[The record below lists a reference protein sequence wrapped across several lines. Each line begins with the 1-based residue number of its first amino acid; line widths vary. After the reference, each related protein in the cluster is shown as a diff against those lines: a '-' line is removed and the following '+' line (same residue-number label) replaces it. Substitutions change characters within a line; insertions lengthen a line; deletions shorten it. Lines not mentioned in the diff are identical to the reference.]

1 MGLAFLLAA
10 VAAALPSQYTI
21 PGDDV
26 FPEGVTLRPG
36 TDQFFV
42 SSTGTGTIYRGT
54 LDKPRLKVFLEPGK
68 NGRVVAN
75 GLRAGRE
82 HLVVAGSVTGLVF
95 VYDYN
100 GRLVRRFATG
110 SGGLINDVALAPNG
124 DAYVTD
130 SRRGLLFRVP
140 AKALSKRSSATKH
153 LDPFVRLSDTP
164 VGQYS
169 NGVVTAGD
177 RYALVVGTASGVL
190 VRVDLKTK
198 RVKAVKDLVLPA
210 GDGLARTGHTLYAV
224 NLASK
229 VTQVKLSRDWL
240 SGTTVRDI
248 TSPRFHFPTTVADR
262 GRPPAGRELSV
273 RQPRQDAGPAVH
285 GVGGSSS
292 LVRLS
297 QSPSCWPTSEIDE
310 PADWNAPEMRSA

>member
-1 MGLAFLLAA
+1 VSFAVALAA
-10 VAAALPSQYTI
+10 LAAALPSQYTI

-54 LDKPRLKVFLEPGK
+54 LDKPRLKVFLQPGK
-68 NGRVVAN
+68 NGRVVAT
-75 GLRAGRE
+75 GLRAGRDR
-82 HLVVAGSVTGLVF
+82 LVVAGSVTGLVF
-95 VYDYN
+95 VYDYD

-110 SGGLINDVALAPNG
+110 SGGLINDVALAANG

-130 SRRGLLFRVP
+130 SMRGLLFRIP
-140 AKALSKRSSATKH
+140 AKALSKRSSQTKH
-153 LDPFVRLSDTP
+153 LDPFVRLSNTP
-164 VGQYS
+164 LGQFS

-190 VRVDLKTK
+190 ARVDLKTK
-198 RVKAVKDLVLPA
+198 RVRAVADLTLPA

-240 SGTTVRDI
+240 RGTIVRDI
-248 TSPRFHFPTTVADR
+248 TSPSFHFPTTVQIAGNRLLVVNSQFDNR
-262 GRPPAGRELSV
+262 GKTPDLPFTVAAVRRP
-273 RQPRQDAGPAVH
+273 
-285 GVGGSSS
+285 
-292 LVRLS
+292 
-297 QSPSCWPTSEIDE
+297 
-310 PADWNAPEMRSA
+310 

>member
-82 HLVVAGSVTGLVF
+82 RLVVCGSVTGYVF
-95 VYDYN
+95 VYDYR
-100 GRLVRRFATG
+100 GRLVRKFETG
-110 SGGLINDVALAPNG
+110 AGGLINDVALAPNG

-130 SRRGLLFRVP
+130 SMRGLLFRIP
-140 AKALSKRSSATKH
+140 AKALSKGPTRR
-153 LDPFVRLSDTP
+153 LQPFVRLSNTP

-198 RVKAVKDLVLPA
+198 RVRAVEDVTLPG

-224 NLASK
+224 NSAAK

-240 SGTTVRDI
+240 SP
-248 TSPRFHFPTTVADR
+248 SFQFPTTVQIAGGRLLVVNSQFDNR
-262 GRPPAGRELSV
+262 GKTPDLPFTVSAVRRP
-273 RQPRQDAGPAVH
+273 
-285 GVGGSSS
+285 
-292 LVRLS
+292 
-297 QSPSCWPTSEIDE
+297 
-310 PADWNAPEMRSA
+310 